1 MRALAPS
8 GSRRMSIPSMRA
20 VPDVGV
26 SSPHSLRN
34 VVVLPAPLAPRKP
47 KISPRSTAKL
57 TPLTAL
63 TTPYRLTSCLAS
75 TAVDSPAALEVTV
88 CTLPEVAA
96 ELRRIT
102 RAQRI
107 GVTQKPIV
115 QAAGAARLSM
125 GD

>member
-26 SSPHSLRN
+26 SSPHSMRN

-47 KISPRSTAKL
+47 KIS
-57 TPLTAL
+57 PLTAL